1 MYSSAYT
8 PPRRGHRKRLSALRL
23 SSDSTVTTLPVY
35 TSPPRH
41 RLPDLPDIPAEQPPA
56 YSDSAEEADED
67 TDESDSDNLF
77 VVPSP
82 PPSLPV
88 SPRPSAATRRS
99 RTSASSSSF
108 SSSSRGHRRNHSLAN
123 LNANDPYLDS
133 LLARSVHALEMSN
146 ALLQSSMSTQTSLSA
161 VLADDADA
169 DRSLERRAQALTS
182 RIRSN
187 RDLHDSWL
195 QDLDS
200 ISRGVEG
207 LVRGEDDD
215 ADGLNDREE
224 AHSRLLPSDAI
235 SQSLPT
241 GGLSERIQ
249 RRQGRRASQDFRQ
262 ASSSSGASLQLST
275 HDRSAFV
282 APAPRAI
289 TMYVDSSEAA
299 DAIALPS
306 TLGIRPTSRPPPTPL
321 PSQSP
326 FPAGGASEP
335 EPPPQTTAAEEPSRS
350 RVVDMLASF
359 VMPRTSAASTSN
371 SASSVSSSP
380 SSSSVLR
387 RRDSSSSSKTVK
399 RHRPSKSPPP
409 TLQIDTPSLSAS
421 TSSASGGSLRSRSLT
436 PSRGSP
442 VVRQQ
447 RPLTPPIEELS
458 TSSTSSDSHT
468 LHVDRTVESLRQI
481 LERQQQRAAASSKA
495 SSTTA
500 PALPRPAL
508 LSPPAV
514 APTSGTSNATASVS
528 RLFTKARHTTSTR
541 PPSPPRHS
549 SMKGRSAPST
559 PVTPATPAIPAAP
572 SPSPSLLNVPDV
584 FGSMF
589 GGARSRPPSSGASTP
604 KRISFAEPLE
614 PYSSSR
620 GGNGGGAS
628 GSTGAGPS
636 AFARFRFRASGGGDE
651 GGMSKARGRS
661 SSTARARRKGKG
673 KARARSTDGGEQSAS
688 EEEKAGWWAGWLLG
702 TSTGSGSGSGGRSRS
717 EERYGSGT
725 GAGVRSVPG
734 MGAGFGVGSGAWAMR
749 PGFGSSLEEW
759 GA

>member
-35 TSPPRH
+35 TSPPRT

-67 TDESDSDNLF
+67 TDQSDSDNF
-77 VVPSP
+77 FVPSP

-88 SPRPSAATRRS
+88 SPRPSASTRRS

-161 VLADDADA
+161 VLADDAVA

-182 RIRSN
+182 RIQSN

-215 ADGLNDREE
+215 SAVDERLNDDEDHR
-224 AHSRLLPSDAI
+224 ARLPPPEPI

-262 ASSSSGASLQLST
+262 ASSSSGASLQLSA
-275 HDRSAFV
+275 HDRSAFI

-306 TLGIRPTSRPPPTPL
+306 TLGVRPTSRPPPTPL
-321 PSQSP
+321 PAQTSFS
-326 FPAGGASEP
+326 AARTSEP
-335 EPPPQTTAAEEPSRS
+335 EPPPPAAEEPSR

-359 VMPRTSAASTSN
+359 VMPRPGAATTSN

-387 RRDSSSSSKTVK
+387 RRDSSSSSMTIK

-409 TLQIDTPSLSAS
+409 ALQIDTPSMSAS
-421 TSSASGGSLRSRSLT
+421 TSSASGSSLRSRSLT

-442 VVRQQ
+442 VVRQP

-481 LERQQQRAAASSKA
+481 LERQQQRAAATTSSKA

-500 PALPRPAL
+500 PTLPRPAL

-541 PPSPPRHS
+541 PPSPPKQS

-559 PVTPATPAIPAAP
+559 PITSATPTIPASPHPAP

-584 FGSMF
+584 FGGMF
-589 GGARSRPPSSGASTP
+589 AGARSRPPSSGASTP

-620 GGNGGGAS
+620 AGRDGAS
-628 GSTGAGPS
+628 GSSSMGPS
-636 AFARFRFRASGGGDE
+636 AFARFRFRSSGGDGD
-651 GGMSKARGRS
+651 KARGRS
-661 SSTARARRKGKG
+661 TATRARRKGKG
-673 KARARSTDGGEQSAS
+673 KARARSTDGADQGGSGS
-688 EEEKAGWWAGWLLG
+688 DEEKAGWWASWLLG
-702 TSTGSGSGSGGRSRS
+702 TGSGSGARARS
-717 EERYGSGT
+717 EERYGTVSR
-725 GAGVRSVPG
+725 GAAG
-734 MGAGFGVGSGAWAMR
+734 MSAGLGVGTGAWAMR